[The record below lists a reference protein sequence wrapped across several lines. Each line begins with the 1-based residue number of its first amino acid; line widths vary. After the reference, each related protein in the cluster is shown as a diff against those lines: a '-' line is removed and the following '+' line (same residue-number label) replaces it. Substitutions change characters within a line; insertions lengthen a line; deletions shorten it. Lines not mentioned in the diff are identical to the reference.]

1 MPRDLLLPTLAGVA
15 AGLVVALLVVAL
27 WIRRQRRA
35 ADGILA
41 TARSEGARLRSEAA
55 RDAEATKSE
64 MVVGARMET
73 LKLREELDRE
83 VQRRREEWERGER
96 RAEER
101 SRAHDRKVEEVE
113 ARERTL
119 TKREEGLAQRELA
132 LRVRENEA
140 GRMEQEQR
148 IKLER
153 IAGLTSEEAR
163 REILQHVE
171 DEARGQAAALV
182 RDIKDQAKR
191 NADRE
196 ARRII
201 SIAIQRLAAEHTA
214 ETTVAAV
221 PLPNDEMKGR
231 IIGREGRNIRAFET
245 ATGVDVIIDDTP
257 DTVIVS
263 CFDPIRREVAR
274 RSLEALIQDGRIHP
288 GRIEEIVAKVQ
299 KELETQLVELGEQAA
314 YDTGIHG
321 LHPEL
326 IKLIGRMRYRTSYG
340 QNIYDH
346 SKEVAWLAGM
356 MAAELQLDVQ
366 LARRGGLLHD
376 VGKVLTHEGEG
387 THVELGVDVA
397 RRYGES
403 AAVINCIQAHHDDV
417 PHESAESVLVQ
428 AADAISGA
436 RPGARREAF
445 ETYVKRLTRLEEIAN
460 GYPGRG
466 EVQRDP
472 GGPGGPRGGG
482 AGADRRRRGGPAQ
495 RDYRPADR
503 GRAAVSGTDQGRGHQ
518 GDESRGHCTMSG
530 KTMSAKILDGAALA
544 KAIRAEVAAAVAK
557 AARSTRP
564 GLAAVLVGDDPASAV
579 YVRSKGKAC
588 EEAGMH
594 SETIRLPTE
603 TTEAELL
610 ARGGPAQRRS
620 EYPRH
625 PGAASAA
632 QADRQREGPPPGR
645 SGQGRGRV
653 PSGERGQAGHR
664 RPERLPARD
673 PLRRAADARPLGH
686 RDQRGPRGDRG
697 AQQHRRQADGQPAD
711 PAGPRR
717 RRDGDGLPL
726 AGPAIFRRSPE
737 APTSSSR
744 RSGSPSSSLPT
755 WCARARW

>member
-1 MPRDLLLPTLAGVA
+1 
-15 AGLVVALLVVAL
+15 
-27 WIRRQRRA
+27 
-35 ADGILA
+35 
-41 TARSEGARLRSEAA
+41 
-55 RDAEATKSE
+55 
-64 MVVGARMET
+64 
-73 LKLREELDRE
+73 
-83 VQRRREEWERGER
+83 
-96 RAEER
+96 
-101 SRAHDRKVEEVE
+101 
-113 ARERTL
+113 
-119 TKREEGLAQRELA
+119 
-132 LRVRENEA
+132 
-140 GRMEQEQR
+140 MEQEQR

-231 IIGREGRNIRAFET
+231 IIGREGRNFRAFET

-356 MAAELQLDVQ
+356 LAAELHLDVQ

-417 PHESAESVLVQ
+417 PHESAESVLVL
-428 AADAISGA
+428 AADAFSGA

-460 GYPGRG
+460 GYPGVEKCNVIQAGR
-466 EVQRDP
+466 EVRVVVVPERID
-472 GGPGGPRGGG
+472 
-482 AGADRRRRGGPAQ
+482 
-495 RDYRPADR
+495 
-503 GRAAVSGTDQGRGHQ
+503 
-518 GDESRGHCTMSG
+518 
-530 KTMSAKILDGAALA
+530 DGAAAQL
-544 KAIRAEVAAAVAK
+544 
-557 AARSTRP
+557 
-564 GLAAVLVGDDPASAV
+564 
-579 YVRSKGKAC
+579 
-588 EEAGMH
+588 
-594 SETIRLPTE
+594 SETIARRIEDELQYPGQIKVVVIRE
-603 TTEAELL
+603 TRAVGI
-610 ARGGPAQRRS
+610 AR
-620 EYPRH
+620 
-625 PGAASAA
+625 
-632 QADRQREGPPPGR
+632 
-645 SGQGRGRV
+645 
-653 PSGERGQAGHR
+653 
-664 RPERLPARD
+664 
-673 PLRRAADARPLGH
+673 
-686 RDQRGPRGDRG
+686 
-697 AQQHRRQADGQPAD
+697 
-711 PAGPRR
+711 
-717 RRDGDGLPL
+717 
-726 AGPAIFRRSPE
+726 
-737 APTSSSR
+737 
-744 RSGSPSSSLPT
+744 
-755 WCARARW
+755 